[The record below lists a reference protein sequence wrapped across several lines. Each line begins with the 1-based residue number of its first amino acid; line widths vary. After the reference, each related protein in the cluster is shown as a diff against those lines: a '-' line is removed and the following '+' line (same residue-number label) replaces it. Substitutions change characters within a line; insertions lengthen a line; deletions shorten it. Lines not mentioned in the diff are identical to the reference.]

1 MEKQQLTLAQLAE
14 AHLMNV
20 QREISALNNEKAKID
35 AEIQRLTEYLNN
47 GIDAIRQSQMKPA
60 PAPMP
65 AEAVKEFFGGE

>member
-20 QREISALNNEKAKID
+20 QREISALNNEKSKID

-47 GIDAIRQSQMKPA
+47 GIDVIRQSQVKTVQN
-60 PAPMP
+60 PMP
-65 AEAVKEFFGGE
+65 KEAVKEFFGGE